1 MDKEAQEKIVEA
13 YCYRN
18 GWDYSPGNEDTD
30 EAYKD
35 VSFILSKAEEFGYRK
50 LPKDKPPLLS
60 PEDFIRIFTEEQK
73 RQGVPDKYNFPEAI
87 AGNVHYHQI
96 LAQEQRKTDIEWYEK
111 GGRK

>member
-1 MDKEAQEKIVEA
+1 MDKETQEKIVEA

-50 LPKDKPPLLS
+50 LPKDKPPLLDIDQYLAGMGWLIS
-60 PEDFIRIFTEEQK
+60 KDGMQYAWLKQALE
-73 RQGVPDKYNFPEAI
+73 RQREA
-87 AGNVHYHQI
+87 
-96 LAQEQRKTDIEWYEK
+96 DIEWYEK
-111 GGRK
+111 GDEA